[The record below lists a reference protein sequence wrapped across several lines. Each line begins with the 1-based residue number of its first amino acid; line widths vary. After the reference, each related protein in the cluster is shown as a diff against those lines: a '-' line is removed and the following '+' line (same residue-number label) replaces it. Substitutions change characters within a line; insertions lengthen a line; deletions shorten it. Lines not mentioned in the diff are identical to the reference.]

1 MKKNF
6 DLTGWT
12 CFSQRRN
19 SKSYMSPDKKWMV
32 KFGTE
37 FAEATLPMLEH
48 EMEVTKKALEVG
60 VKTPKVDDIVELPSG
75 ELGLIYEYIE
85 GKKSIARAAGED
97 TDNIDYYMKR
107 FARISKD
114 LHSKVCDPNKFE
126 SVEDRVREQIKK
138 RNILTESQ
146 KEKAYK
152 LLDGIEKKYT
162 CIHGDF
168 QTGNFIIAGDNEF
181 AIDLGAIAYG
191 NPDYDVAC
199 FYYFCHYFPSYVTDR
214 IFHCDQ
220 KYLPLMWRS
229 FIKYY
234 YDTTDDKV
242 LDEITK
248 KNAKY
253 ALVCFFGQLKHVE
266 PGPELND
273 AMNKY
278 FDKEFAD

>member
-12 CFSQRRN
+12 CFSERRN

-85 GKKSIARAAGED
+85 GKKSIARAAGEEPEK
-97 TDNIDYYMKR
+97 IDYYMKR
-107 FARISKD
+107 FAHIAKD
-114 LHSKVCDPNKFE
+114 MHSRTCDTSKFE
-126 SVEDRVREQIKK
+126 SIEDRVREQIKV
-138 RNILTESQ
+138 RNILTEPQ

-152 LLDGIEKKYT
+152 FIDTIERKNNF
-162 CIHGDF
+162 IHGDF
-168 QTGNFIIAGDNEF
+168 QSGNFIISGDQEF
-181 AIDLGAIAYG
+181 VIDLGAIAYG
-191 NPDYDVAC
+191 NLDYDVAC
-199 FYYFCHYFPSYVTDR
+199 FYYFTHYFPKFVTDMV
-214 IFHCDQ
+214 FHCDQ
-220 KYLPLMWRS
+220 KYLPEMWKS

-234 YDTTDDKV
+234 YDTTDEKV

-266 PGPELND
+266 PGPEIND
-273 AMNKY
+273 TMEKY